1 MEDMMIPNGNVDYV
15 VELLA
20 GLVEEGRPPTREQIR
35 EHCESL
41 CRAQVRKIDYVVLG
55 RLEAGLSDT
64 IEACRNDTTHSGR
77 IIHDAMT
84 MRCQVREI
92 RQTLHAAGE
101 GK

>member
-1 MEDMMIPNGNVDYV
+1 MGI
-15 VELLA
+15 LLTP
-20 GLVEEGRPPTREQIR
+20 EEQQDAFVNRLPTDPGTGCDAI
-35 EHCESL
+35 
-41 CRAQVRKIDYVVLG
+41 CRAQVRKIDDVVLG
-55 RLEAGLSDT
+55 RLEAALSDDI
-64 IEACRNDTTHSGR
+64 IEACQNDTTHSGR